1 MCVSQGFL
9 EERNSWNGY
18 ILKEDALMLNECILK
33 EDDVSIGLR
42 DVV

>member
-9 EERNSWNGY
+9 EEKNSWSEC

-33 EDDVSIGLR
+33 EDVSIGVH